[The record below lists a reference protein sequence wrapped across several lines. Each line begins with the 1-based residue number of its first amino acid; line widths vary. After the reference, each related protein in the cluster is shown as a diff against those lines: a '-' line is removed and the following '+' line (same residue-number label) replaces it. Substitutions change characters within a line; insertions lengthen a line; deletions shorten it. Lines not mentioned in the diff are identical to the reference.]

1 MLQLNFVI
9 SLENNTKQHR
19 NECRETKL
27 ESNKVMYKD
36 AVRYTNPARSHL
48 EHAAFYEDCVV
59 CIVPSFYIHCS
70 LFIEMSPCTHA
81 ITASSFMTFV

>member
-27 ESNKVMYKD
+27 ESNAVMYKD
-36 AVRYTNPARSHL
+36 AVRYTNPAR
-48 EHAAFYEDCVV
+48 
-59 CIVPSFYIHCS
+59 VPWYTVKKVI
-70 LFIEMSPCTHA
+70 
-81 ITASSFMTFV
+81 

>member
-27 ESNKVMYKD
+27 ESNAVMYKD
-36 AVRYTNPARSHL
+36 AVRYTNPARVLWLKVKKVIWNMQLSMKT
-48 EHAAFYEDCVV
+48 V
-59 CIVPSFYIHCS
+59 
-70 LFIEMSPCTHA
+70 
-81 ITASSFMTFV
+81 